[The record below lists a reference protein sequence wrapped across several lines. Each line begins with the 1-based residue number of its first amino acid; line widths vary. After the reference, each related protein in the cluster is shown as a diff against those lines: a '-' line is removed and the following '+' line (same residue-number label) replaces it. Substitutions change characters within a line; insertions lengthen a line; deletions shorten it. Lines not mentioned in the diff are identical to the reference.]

1 MKWFEA
7 KIQQSSDSSMASA
20 AAWASGCR
28 LMRAIKQ
35 NYSGVCKILDRLCE
49 QLKSL
54 QQTNQPKRKRNR
66 TAPATAE
73 KKNRTDPAASIH
85 KEADRHLEPSSS
97 EQHLKSVTALP
108 VASEGDHDVT
118 DGLDTDASRVD
129 KSIDSEATCSD
140 LARARSQSQKQR
152 KKKETTA
159 VVKERLDKMVELLL
173 EMAADGAPL
182 SCRDLYARYRQSV
195 GVTTEGLAAG
205 KIKHVLNLIC
215 KNDTDDAIE
224 FVVLKREGEEAE
236 KQFNP
241 SKKRADQPPQVLA
254 GMVSGVGGMNL
265 YYYKNSLP
273 RNA

>member
-1 MKWFEA
+1 MSWFPNPDEQSSIAMKWFEA
-7 KIQQSSDSSMASA
+7 KIQQSSDSSVASA

-28 LMRAIKQ
+28 LMRAIKH

-118 DGLDTDASRVD
+118 DGLDTDASRVE
-129 KSIDSEATCSD
+129 KSIDSDAICSD
-140 LARARSQSQKQR
+140 LARGAAGSFTKSKA
-152 KKKETTA
+152 KKEKGNHCGCTETT
-159 VVKERLDKMVELLL
+159 
-173 EMAADGAPL
+173 
-182 SCRDLYARYRQSV
+182 RQNGGTV
-195 GVTTEGLAAG
+195 AG
-205 KIKHVLNLIC
+205 NGC
-215 KNDTDDAIE
+215 Q
-224 FVVLKREGEEAE
+224 RGS
-236 KQFNP
+236 
-241 SKKRADQPPQVLA
+241 SKL
-254 GMVSGVGGMNL
+254 
-265 YYYKNSLP
+265 
-273 RNA
+273 